1 MGAEEER
8 RVALLPELKDISN
21 NIDILLTRITALA
34 PTAAAVTALQ
44 ADVTT
49 LLARLTALR
58 GGYLD
63 QLDFNLAEAIA
74 AIPTTMRGTDSA
86 ALATDMATVLSRLS
100 AARAGYL
107 DNLSAAVATNA
118 DMATV
123 LSRLS
128 SARAGYLDELA
139 VTAPNMSWAGTLAKV
154 IVPGTGADLDFPDVV
169 VAGIPTGVTLKRA
182 TCALVVGFTLDTSTA
197 ENQIKT
203 GTTDDIRIMLA
214 GGSWGTNDLL
224 AIPVPAL
231 SFETKLSDYGAGG
244 PIFGNTDIK
253 AIIANG
259 TFNFRSE
266 ETNRTKAIEATGAS
280 LELHMVSII
289 ISAWW

>member
-1 MGAEEER
+1 MTTPSAEEKR
-8 RVALLPELKDISN
+8 RVALIPGLTEIETDIA
-21 NIDILLTRITALA
+21 D
-34 PTAAAVTALQ
+34 LQ
-44 ADVTT
+44 TDVTT
-49 LLARLTALR
+49 LLTRVT
-58 GGYLD
+58 
-63 QLDFNLAEAIA
+63 
-74 AIPTTMRGTDSA
+74 
-86 ALATDMATVLSRLS
+86 
-100 AARAGYL
+100 
-107 DNLSAAVATNA
+107 AAVATNA
-118 DMATV
+118 DMATLLGRV
-123 LSRLS
+123 TGAVALNTDMATLLTRVSA
-128 SARAGYLDELA
+128 ARAGYLDELA

-182 TCALVVGFTLDTSTA
+182 TCALIVGFTLDSSGS

-280 LELHMVSII
+280 LELHMVSIVA
-289 ISAWW
+289 SAWW